1 MPWVPET
8 FLARFPVL
16 SSLYSDPR
24 ENSHCTLEKPLVPR
38 VLFQS
43 DVKKIKGHLNKR
55 CQCQAKPQF
64 VSEESFSWKL
74 KFAISSKR
82 TFHKHYSEWT
92 SNIKLFHVLK
102 VVAWI
107 LVSNKTVSLRT
118 SLRRTLISKSQRNT
132 WLIIRSFS
140 HQNSLKPQYTVKKSC
155 PVNSVTDCFFHK
167 SCLLSFADYKTRR
180 DTPYNRLYE
189 DTPPGRKG
197 CFFHP
202 RVMSKVSNL
211 ESEAYRKRAKE
222 KRIFYTECFLYLVL
236 FLLDKKTT
244 ITIPPFLAGNSP
256 FWPWA

>member
-1 MPWVPET
+1 MRYFFPHFALSYPGVRGFSWNFSSPFSSWLAPSFAKKNFKKNLWDQGASFIQTLQIFTVKFKSAGASFSVAWVPET

-24 ENSHCTLEKPLVPR
+24 ENSHRTREKPLVPR

-118 SLRRTLISKSQRNT
+118 SLRRTLISKS
-132 WLIIRSFS
+132 
-140 HQNSLKPQYTVKKSC
+140 
-155 PVNSVTDCFFHK
+155 
-167 SCLLSFADYKTRR
+167 
-180 DTPYNRLYE
+180 
-189 DTPPGRKG
+189 
-197 CFFHP
+197 
-202 RVMSKVSNL
+202 
-211 ESEAYRKRAKE
+211 
-222 KRIFYTECFLYLVL
+222 
-236 FLLDKKTT
+236 
-244 ITIPPFLAGNSP
+244 
-256 FWPWA
+256 

>member
-1 MPWVPET
+1 MWQKAVYYIYFLRNSRRWGTFFHILRFPTLVSEAFLEIFLLLFLRGSLPLSRRKISRKTSGTRVASSIQTLQIFTVKFKSAGASFSVAWVPET

-16 SSLYSDPR
+16 SSLYSDLR
-24 ENSHCTLEKPLVPR
+24 ENSHRTREKPLVPR

-118 SLRRTLISKSQRNT
+118 SLRRTLISKS
-132 WLIIRSFS
+132 
-140 HQNSLKPQYTVKKSC
+140 
-155 PVNSVTDCFFHK
+155 
-167 SCLLSFADYKTRR
+167 
-180 DTPYNRLYE
+180 
-189 DTPPGRKG
+189 
-197 CFFHP
+197 
-202 RVMSKVSNL
+202 
-211 ESEAYRKRAKE
+211 
-222 KRIFYTECFLYLVL
+222 
-236 FLLDKKTT
+236 
-244 ITIPPFLAGNSP
+244 
-256 FWPWA
+256 